1 MGLIVDT
8 NFVISMEREAKKP
21 DAGRAKA
28 FLEKNAE
35 ERFFMPFTVAG
46 ELACGRS
53 AADKRT
59 WKRLCSPFAL
69 LPWTPDVLWQYG
81 DATATPATGETSSCW
96 NSSPRTRKDRGR
108 DGALLPQPSLRTGRA
123 NFSHPARQSMSA
135 RMSGSRRS
143 LRGTRG

>member
-21 DAGRAKA
+21 EAGRARA
-28 FLEKNAE
+28 FLEKHAE
-35 ERFFMPFTVAG
+35 EQFFMPFTVAG

-81 DATATPATGETSSCW
+81 ELYRHLQAGGNLIGTNDLWIAATVLVHGMPLVTNNADE
-96 NSSPRTRKDRGR
+96 
-108 DGALLPQPSLRTGRA
+108 
-123 NFSHPARQSMSA
+123 F
-135 RMSGSRRS
+135 RRVPG
-143 LRGTRG
+143 LEVLEY

>member
-21 DAGRAKA
+21 GPRRAEA
-28 FLEKNAE
+28 FLEKHAKE
-35 ERFFMPFTVAG
+35 QFFMPFTVAG

-53 AADKRT
+53 AADKLT

-81 DATATPATGETSSCW
+81 ELYRHLQSGGNLIGTNDLWIAATALVH
-96 NSSPRTRKDRGR
+96 DM
-108 DGALLPQPSLRTGRA
+108 ALVTNNGDE
-123 NFSHPARQSMSA
+123 F
-135 RMSGSRRS
+135 RRVPG
-143 LRGTRG
+143 LVVLEY

>member
-21 DAGRAKA
+21 EAGRARA
-28 FLEKNAE
+28 FLEKHAAE
-35 ERFFMPFTVAG
+35 QFFMPFTVAG

-81 DATATPATGETSSCW
+81 ELYRLLQSGGKLIGTNDLWIAATALVHGMPLVTNNADE
-96 NSSPRTRKDRGR
+96 
-108 DGALLPQPSLRTGRA
+108 
-123 NFSHPARQSMSA
+123 F
-135 RMSGSRRS
+135 RRVPE
-143 LRGTRG
+143 LEVLEN

>member
-21 DAGRAKA
+21 EAGRARA
-28 FLEKNAE
+28 FLEQHAE
-35 ERFFMPFTVAG
+35 EQFFMPFTVAG

-53 AADKRT
+53 AADKRI

-81 DATATPATGETSSCW
+81 ELYRHLQSGGNLIGTNDLWIAATALVHGMPLVTNNAVE
-96 NSSPRTRKDRGR
+96 
-108 DGALLPQPSLRTGRA
+108 
-123 NFSHPARQSMSA
+123 F
-135 RMSGSRRS
+135 RRVPG
-143 LRGTRG
+143 LEVLEY

>member
-21 DAGRAKA
+21 EAGRAGA
-28 FLEKNAE
+28 FLQKHAE
-35 ERFFMPFTVAG
+35 EQFFMRFTVAG

-53 AADKRT
+53 AADHRT

-81 DATATPATGETSSCW
+81 ELYRHLQSGGHLIGTNDLWIAATALVHGMPLVTS
-96 NSSPRTRKDRGR
+96 NADE
-108 DGALLPQPSLRTGRA
+108 
-123 NFSHPARQSMSA
+123 F
-135 RMSGSRRS
+135 RRVPG
-143 LRGTRG
+143 LEVLEY